1 MQMQLLYRGDT
12 AMANK
17 VIQVFT
23 KEYKQ
28 ETEYIDLLRKA
39 HQSLKL
45 ETRENESIDGRVKR
59 LSSCNFVSNFTISES
74 IAL

>member
-1 MQMQLLYRGDT
+1 MQLLYRGGT
-12 AMANK
+12 AMTNK
-17 VIQVFT
+17 IMQVFT

-28 ETEYIDLLRKA
+28 ETKYIDLLRKA

-45 ETRENESIDGRVKR
+45 ETGENESIDDRVKR
-59 LSSCNFVSNFTISES
+59 LSSRNFVSNFIVSES